1 MIETPTRHG
10 RHISITLPPGFV
22 GELVGQVFHD
32 AKSVVPE
39 RLDFDRLSAARR
51 DDPVAD
57 LGVHPSE
64 LDSGFTR
71 VQQAAWVHFDSVT
84 CAPGVPGNNVREHE
98 IEYVA
103 HKLKIAGISEVSASG
118 FKEPE

>member
-10 RHISITLPPGFV
+10 RHISITLPPSLV

-39 RLDFDRLSAARR
+39 RLDFDRLATARR
-51 DDPVAD
+51 HDPVAD

-64 LDSGFTR
+64 LDAGFTR
-71 VQQAAWVHFDSVT
+71 VQQAAGIYFDSVT
-84 CAPGVPGNNVREHE
+84 GAVNVPGNDVGEHG
-98 IEYVA
+98 IEFVA
-103 HKLKIAGISEVSASG
+103 
-118 FKEPE
+118 